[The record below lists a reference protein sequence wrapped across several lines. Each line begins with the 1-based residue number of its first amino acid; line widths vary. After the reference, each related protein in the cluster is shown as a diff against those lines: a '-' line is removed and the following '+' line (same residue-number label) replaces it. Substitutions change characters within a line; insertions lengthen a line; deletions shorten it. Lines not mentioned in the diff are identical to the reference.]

1 MFEVSPLVAKHARRA
16 IEVEI
21 ARLERI
27 ADEVG
32 DGEWPID
39 FDSNDIPLF
48 ACILPEFASIASGSG
63 AGSFSRSK
71 PLRFAMELLPTYL
84 AENRASLSTAEIV
97 ALEEAVSRYAS
108 LGWRA

>member
-1 MFEVSPLVAKHARRA
+1 MFEVSPLVAKHVHRA

-21 ARLERI
+21 ARLKRI

-48 ACILPEFASIASGSG
+48 GYMLPDFASVASGSE

-84 AENRASLSTAEIV
+84 AQNRASLSTAEIA

-108 LGWRA
+108 FGWRA